1 MIQTTKLKSTKMEFK
16 EKTQMNVGDIKYYTH
31 SSKTKCVFVDN
42 KYLPLVCIDIW
53 CKAGSSFEEVDK
65 NGTAHFLEHM
75 IFKGSKKIMPGEF
88 DNKIESLGGLS
99 NASTGYDD
107 VHYHV
112 LVPPT
117 NFRESL
123 ALLTNIVVSPNFN
136 PDEFIKEKGV
146 VIDEIKQQNDQ
157 PEENLFNYFLKRVWL
172 SSNYANSILGTEQ
185 SIKNLEINDLESF
198 HSKHYNIEN
207 ICISIAGNIS
217 GNIYKIFEKSDLSGI
232 NEKPIYK
239 NSNVVNLKNNK
250 PNLRIR
256 IGRETIKFDNLEF
269 SRIFMAWF
277 IPNLNDQRNI
287 IGLEILASILSVGR
301 NSRLVKFLKEDNNLV
316 ESVYVDVNAGEL
328 GGLFIIEASC
338 ENKDI
343 DFVEELIN
351 KSIQELSKFRNLT
364 LDELQKATNIVKSN
378 YVFNLE
384 TSTQLSSYF
393 GNELLWGRKSSI
405 NKLESH
411 LKYWNDLDNFKKITE
426 YINGDKFTLI
436 ASPSKC

>member
-1 MIQTTKLKSTKMEFK
+1 
-16 EKTQMNVGDIKYYTH
+16 MNVGDVNYYNH
-31 SSKTKCVFVDN
+31 SSKTRCVFVDN
-42 KYLPLVCIDIW
+42 KELPLISIDIW
-53 CKAGSSFEEVDK
+53 CKAGSSFEEVGK

-75 IFKGSKKIMPGEF
+75 IFKGSNRIMPGEF

-112 LVPPT
+112 LVPPS

-157 PEENLFNYFLKRVWL
+157 PDERLFNYFLKRVWL
-172 SSNYANSILGTEQ
+172 SPYYANSILGTED
-185 SIKNLEINDLESF
+185 SIKNLEINDLKNF
-198 HSKHYNIEN
+198 HIKHYNSEK
-207 ICISIAGNIS
+207 ICIAIAGNLS
-217 GNIYKIFEKSDLSGI
+217 KEIYKIFEKSDLSGI
-232 NEKPIYK
+232 NKNQIYK
-239 NSNVVNLKNNK
+239 DSNLI
-250 PNLRIR
+250 NLRNKNSLKIR
-256 IGRETIKFDNLEF
+256 QGRELIHFKNLEF

-301 NSRLVKFLKEDNNLV
+301 NSKLVKLLKEDSNLV

-328 GGLFIIEASC
+328 GGLFIMEATCESKDIYLV
-338 ENKDI
+338 ENK
-343 DFVEELIN
+343 IN
-351 KSIQELSKFRNLT
+351 KIIHEISNLKAIT
-364 LDELQKATNIVKSN
+364 LDEIKKAINIVKSN

-384 TSTQLSSYF
+384 TSTQISSFF

-405 NKLESH
+405 NNLESY
-411 LKYWNDLDNFKKITE
+411 LKYWNDLDNFKEITE
-426 YINGDKFTLI
+426 FIRGDKFTLI
-436 ASPSKC
+436 ASPTKC

>member
-1 MIQTTKLKSTKMEFK
+1 
-16 EKTQMNVGDIKYYTH
+16 MNVGDVYYYTH

-42 KYLPLVCIDIW
+42 KELPLISIDIW

-75 IFKGSKKIMPGEF
+75 IFKGSNKIMPGEF
-88 DNKIESLGGLS
+88 DYKIESLGGLS

-112 LVPPT
+112 LVPPA
-117 NFRESL
+117 NFKESL
-123 ALLTNIVVSPNFN
+123 ALLTNIVFSPNFN

-157 PEENLFNYFLKRVWL
+157 PEERLFNYFLKRVWL
-172 SSNYANSILGTEQ
+172 SPNYANSILGTEH
-185 SIKNLEINDLESF
+185 SIKNLEINDLIKF
-198 HSKHYNIEN
+198 HRKHYTTEK
-207 ICISIAGNIS
+207 ICIAIAGNLS
-217 GNIYKIFEKSDLSGI
+217 EEIYNIFEKSDLSEI
-232 NEKPIYK
+232 NKNLIYK
-239 NSNVVNLKNNK
+239 DSNLINLKNK
-250 PNLRIR
+250 PSIKIR
-256 IGRETIKFDNLEF
+256 NGRETVKFDNLEF

-277 IPNLNDQRNI
+277 IPNLNDQKNI

-301 NSRLVKFLKEDNNLV
+301 NSRLVKFLKEDSNLV

-328 GGLFIIEASC
+328 GGLFILEANC
-338 ENKDI
+338 EFKDI
-343 DFVEELIN
+343 ELVEKKIN
-351 KSIQELSKFRNLT
+351 RTIDEITNYQTLT
-364 LDELQKATNIVKSN
+364 ENEIKKAINIVKSN

-384 TSTQLSSYF
+384 TATQLSSFF

-411 LKYWNDLDNFKKITE
+411 LIYWNDLDNFKKITE

>member
-1 MIQTTKLKSTKMEFK
+1 
-16 EKTQMNVGDIKYYTH
+16 MNVGDVNYYTH

-42 KYLPLVCIDIW
+42 KELPLISIDIW
-53 CKAGSSFEEVDK
+53 CKAGSSLEDVAK

-75 IFKGSKKIMPGEF
+75 IFKGSNKIMPGEF
-88 DNKIESLGGLS
+88 DQKIESLGGLS

-112 LVPPT
+112 LVPPS
-117 NFRESL
+117 NFKESL
-123 ALLTNIVVSPNFN
+123 ALLTNIVVAPVFN

-157 PEENLFNYFLKRVWL
+157 PEERLFNYFLKRVWL
-172 SSNYANSILGTEQ
+172 SPNYANSILGTEH
-185 SIKNLEINDLESF
+185 SIKNLEINDLVKF
-198 HSKHYNIEN
+198 HDKHYTTEK
-207 ICISIAGNIS
+207 ICIAIAGNLS
-217 GNIYKIFEKSDLSGI
+217 GDVYKIFEKSDLSGI
-232 NEKPIYK
+232 NNNPI
-239 NSNVVNLKNNK
+239 STV
-250 PNLRIR
+250 PNLINQKISTSLKIR
-256 IGRETIKFDNLEF
+256 NSREVIKFDNLEF

-277 IPNLNDQRNI
+277 IPNLSDQKNI

-301 NSRLVKFLKEDNNLV
+301 NSRLVKILKEDNNLV

-328 GGLFIIEASC
+328 GGLFILEANC

-343 DFVEELIN
+343 ELVEKQISRTIDEITN
-351 KSIQELSKFRNLT
+351 YQTLT
-364 LDELQKATNIVKSN
+364 VDEIKKAINIVKSN

-384 TSTQLSSYF
+384 TATQLSSFF

-411 LKYWNDLDNFKKITE
+411 LKYWNDSDHDEAKIFNFSRNIENKV
-426 YINGDKFTLI
+426 
-436 ASPSKC
+436 A

>member
-1 MIQTTKLKSTKMEFK
+1 
-16 EKTQMNVGDIKYYTH
+16 MNVGDVNYYTH
-31 SSKTKCVFVDN
+31 SSKTRCVFVDN
-42 KYLPLVCIDIW
+42 KELPLVSIDIW

-75 IFKGSKKIMPGEF
+75 IFKGSNKVMPGEF
-88 DNKIESLGGLS
+88 DHKIESLGGLS

-112 LVPPT
+112 LVPPN

-136 PDEFIKEKGV
+136 ADEFIKEKGV

-157 PEENLFNYFLKRVWL
+157 PEERLFNYFLKRVWL
-172 SSNYANSILGTEQ
+172 IPNYANSILGTEE
-185 SIKNLEINDLESF
+185 SIKKLEINDLEKF
-198 HSKHYNIEN
+198 HRKHYTTEK
-207 ICISIAGNIS
+207 ICIAIAGNLS
-217 GNIYKIFEKSDLSGI
+217 GEIYKIFEKSDLSGI
-232 NEKPIYK
+232 KKNTIYDDP
-239 NSNVVNLKNNK
+239 NLINFKNK
-250 PNLRIR
+250 PYPKTRH
-256 IGRETIKFDNLEF
+256 GRELIKFDNLEF

-277 IPNLNDQRNI
+277 IPNLNDQKKI

-301 NSRLVKFLKEDNNLV
+301 NSRLVRILKEDSNLV

-338 ENKDI
+338 ESKDTYL
-343 DFVEELIN
+343 VEKQIN
-351 KSIQELSKFRNLT
+351 KTISEISGFTDLT
-364 LDELQKATNIVKSN
+364 LDEINKAINIVKSN

-384 TSTQLSSYF
+384 TSTQLSSFF

-405 NKLESH
+405 DNLERH
-411 LKYWNDLDNFKKITE
+411 LKYWNDLDNFKEITE
-426 YINGDKFTLI
+426 YISGNKFTLI
-436 ASPSKC
+436 ASPTKC

>member
-1 MIQTTKLKSTKMEFK
+1 
-16 EKTQMNVGDIKYYTH
+16 MNVGEVNYYTH
-31 SSKTKCVFVDN
+31 SSKTRCVFVDN
-42 KYLPLVCIDIW
+42 KELPLISIDIW
-53 CKAGSSFEEVDK
+53 CKAGSSFEEVGK

-75 IFKGSKKIMPGEF
+75 IFKGSNKIMPGEF
-88 DNKIESLGGLS
+88 DHKIESLGGLS

-112 LVPPT
+112 LVPPI
-117 NFRESL
+117 NFKESL

-136 PDEFIKEKGV
+136 TDEFAKEKGV

-198 HSKHYNIEN
+198 HCKHYNTEK
-207 ICISIAGNIS
+207 ICIAIAGNLS

-232 NEKPIYK
+232 NKKPIYK
-239 NSNVVNLKNNK
+239 DSKFVNLKNNK

-277 IPNLNDQRNI
+277 IPNLTDQKNI

-301 NSRLVKFLKEDNNLV
+301 NSRLVKVLKEDKNLV

-343 DFVEELIN
+343 DLVENQIIKTIDEISDN
-351 KSIQELSKFRNLT
+351 KIST
-364 LDELQKATNIVKSN
+364 LDEIAKAINLVKSN

-384 TSTQLSSYF
+384 TSTQLSSFF

-405 NKLESH
+405 NNIERH
-411 LKYWNDLDNFKKITE
+411 LKYWSDLDNFKEITE
-426 YINGDKFTLI
+426 FIKGEKFTLI
-436 ASPSKC
+436 ASPSK